1 MSSRTKASTR
11 RFGNAKSDVDCRVDK
26 LLVYLP
32 PAEMLAVMDAIG
44 ATTAKDLAPIH
55 AAGTHTGRALAAICR
70 QWLASREAK

>member
-11 RFGNAKSDVDCRVDK
+11 RFGNCSARVDK
-26 LLVYLP
+26 LLIYLP
-32 PAEMLAVMDAIG
+32 PAEMLAVMDAIE

-55 AAGTHTGRALAAICR
+55 VAGTHTGRALAAICR